1 MPKLNFDFFFV
12 VRYFFVFFNIFKR
25 YLPYLAFEK
34 QTNINKKVNAQHL
47 PISQSFPVY
56 PG

>member
-1 MPKLNFDFFFV
+1 MPKHNFNFFLF
-12 VRYFFVFFNIFKR
+12 RCFFVFFNIFKR

-34 QTNINKKVNAQHL
+34 QININKKVNAQHL
-47 PISQSFPVY
+47 PISQSFPIY